1 MARILILETDPVS
14 AAQLEDRLHVSGHQ
28 AILTDDPARAVSAA
42 TDDPADLVIL
52 AMELPV
58 VSGLEIIRQLR
69 SRSETRS
76 LPIVALSESG
86 KSADRLAA
94 LRAGADEYLTRPV
107 EVEELLL
114 RVDRLL
120 GHRGAA
126 PAVMQGDLASHPS
139 WELVQ
144 YVQQAGKS
152 GELVIHGS
160 RGSGKLTVAS
170 GRVTAARF
178 KEVRGRDALL
188 AILDTKEGHFRLTT
202 EDVAGDP
209 PPSGEGF
216 AIQEVLMEAAWI
228 EDQLSK
234 RRAHLPA
241 TGVPLRPTRQKPPP
255 VDEELASLPIDKVFG
270 YLVENPGARIYDLIH
285 RLAEAPSKIRLAVA
299 LLVELGAAAP
309 DRPDQGDVMSTVEI
323 SSSMVLDLAVHN
335 LLSSAR
341 DSGFDISNLSYLLL
355 AEPGVKP
362 QLVSMVENE
371 PGFRSMPALSRL
383 VEQLKLRH
391 GGSADF
397 VTDFGTLC
405 LHVQILAPEI
415 KPQIEAIVPVCAG
428 VMMWLDQGAEIDLID
443 GVIRRLDAGVGSVA
457 GVIVSQSSATL
468 QIISQLTAGARHWKT
483 VRHAPRSLIG
493 VLRLLHP
500 RSKG

>member
-1 MARILILETDPVS
+1 MARILVLESDPVS
-14 AAQLEDRLHVSGHQ
+14 AALLEDRLHVSGHQ
-28 AILTDDPARAVSAA
+28 AMLADDPARAVSSA
-42 TDDPADLVIL
+42 TDDAADLVIL

-58 VSGLEIIRQLR
+58 VSGIEVIRQLK
-69 SRSETRS
+69 SRGETRS

-86 KSADRLAA
+86 ESADRLAA

-152 GELVIHGS
+152 GELVIRGS
-160 RGSGKLTVAS
+160 RGAGKLQVES

-202 EDVAGDP
+202 EDAAGG
-209 PPSGEGF
+209 PPSAESF

-228 EDQLSK
+228 EDQLA
-234 RRAHLPA
+234 RRREHLPA
-241 TGVPLRPTRQKPPP
+241 TGAPLRPARQKPPP
-255 VDEELASLPIDKVFG
+255 AVEELASLPIDKVFG
-270 YLVENPGARIYDLIH
+270 YLSKNPGARIYDLIH
-285 RLAEAPSKIRLAVA
+285 RLAEAPSKVRLAVA
-299 LLVELGAAAP
+299 WLVEQGAVAP
-309 DRPDQGDVMSTVEI
+309 DRPDQGEVMSTVEI

-341 DSGFDISNLSYLLL
+341 DAGLDITNLSYLLL
-355 AEPGVKP
+355 AEPGVQP
-362 QLVSMVENE
+362 QLVELVETE
-371 PGFRSMPALSRL
+371 PGFRSNPTLSRL
-383 VEQLKLRH
+383 VEQLKLRR

-397 VTDFGTLC
+397 VTDFGSLC
-405 LHVQILAPEI
+405 LHVQILTPEI
-415 KPQIEAIVPVCAG
+415 KAQIEAIVPVCAG

-443 GVIRRLDAGVGSVA
+443 GVIRRLDAVGGSVA

-468 QIISQLTAGARHWKT
+468 KILAELTAGVQPWKT

-500 RSKG
+500 RSKA